1 MVGKGMKK
9 VVLKI
14 EHLKK
19 SFEKKEVIKDFDL
32 DVYEGE
38 FLTLLGSS
46 GCGKTTIL
54 RAIAGLDSVT
64 EGHIYIEGKEVTD
77 LDPKYREVNTI
88 FQNYALFPLM
98 TVEENIGFGLKM
110 KKVNKQEIKKR
121 VSEML
126 ELVHLQGYEK
136 RKPSELSGG
145 EQQRV
150 SIARGLINN
159 PKVLLLDEPLSAL
172 DQKLRK
178 SMQLEL
184 KQLQKKLGIT
194 FIYVTHSQDEALTM
208 SDRIVLLKD
217 GVIEQVDT
225 PVKIY
230 EHPKS
235 LYTAQFLGDSNLFQG
250 DVIEVEKDYTR
261 VKVEDTT
268 LKILSQGFEVGDS
281 LDIILR
287 PENMKTSLEPSKDN
301 VFQGKITEQIYDGAV
316 TNLMVRVNKKKI
328 NVMYLGNDKLYTKG
342 QEIYLTWDIEDA
354 IVLKRDYNEE

>member
-1 MVGKGMKK
+1 MKK
-9 VVLKI
+9 VILKV
-14 EHLKK
+14 ENLKK
-19 SFEKKEVIKDFDL
+19 SYGAKEVIKNFDL
-32 DVYEGE
+32 EVYEGE

-54 RAIAGLDSVT
+54 RAIAGLDPVSD
-64 EGHIYIEGKEVTD
+64 GHIYIDGKDVTM

-98 TVEENIGFGLKM
+98 SVEKNIGFGLKM
-110 KKVNKQEIKKR
+110 KKVPNKEIKKR
-121 VSEML
+121 VEEML

-136 RKPSELSGG
+136 RKPKELSGG

-150 SIARGLINN
+150 SLARGLINN

-178 SMQLEL
+178 DMQLEL

-217 GVIEQVDT
+217 GKIEQLGT

-230 EHPKS
+230 EHPNS
-235 LYTAQFLGDSNLFQG
+235 LYTASFLGESNLFQG
-250 DVIEVEKDYTR
+250 IVS
-261 VKVEDTT
+261 KVEDEFTYVNVENAT
-268 LKILSQGFEVGDS
+268 LKILSQKYEVGDL

-287 PENMKTSLEPSKDN
+287 PENIKIYLEKKTEGMLE
-301 VFQGKITEQIYDGAV
+301 GKISECVYNGAY
-316 TNLMVRVNKKKI
+316 TNLMIRVNKKLI
-328 NVMYLGNDKLYTKG
+328 NAMFLGNDKLYSRG
-342 QEIYLTWDIEDA
+342 QIIYISWDIEDA
-354 IVLKRDYNEE
+354 IVLKRASYEE

>member
-1 MVGKGMKK
+1 MKK
-9 VVLKI
+9 VILKI
-14 EHLKK
+14 EGLKK
-19 SFEKKEVIKDFDL
+19 SFGSKEVIKDFDL
-32 DVYEGE
+32 NIYEGE

-54 RAIAGLDSVT
+54 RMIAGLDSVT
-64 EGHIYIEGKEVTD
+64 EGHIYIDEKEVTT

-110 KKVNKQEIKKR
+110 KKVDKKVIKQR
-121 VSEML
+121 VQEML

-136 RKPSELSGG
+136 RMPKELSGG

-150 SIARGLINN
+150 SIARALINK

-217 GVIEQVDT
+217 GKIEQVDT
-225 PVKIY
+225 PIKIY
-230 EHPKS
+230 EHPNS
-235 LYTAQFLGDSNLFQG
+235 LYTAQFLGESNLFTG
-250 DVIEVEKDYTR
+250 TVSVVDEKYTL
-261 VKVEDTT
+261 VNVDDQV
-268 LKILSQGFEVGDS
+268 LKILSQKWKVDDS

-287 PENMKTSLEPSKDN
+287 PENIKIDVKNKQENVLE
-301 VFQGKITEQIYDGAV
+301 GKIVESIYDGAS
-316 TNLMVRVNKKKI
+316 TKLMIRVQKRLI
-328 NVMYLGNDKLYTKG
+328 SAMYLGNDKLYSKG
-342 QEIYLTWDIEDA
+342 QVVSVSWDIEDA
-354 IVLKRDYNEE
+354 IVLKRDVYEK

>member
-1 MVGKGMKK
+1 MKK
-9 VVLKI
+9 VILKV
-14 EHLKK
+14 ENLKK
-19 SFEKKEVIKDFDL
+19 SYGDKEVIKNFDL
-32 DVYEGE
+32 EVYEGE

-54 RAIAGLDSVT
+54 RAIAGLDPVSD
-64 EGHIYIEGKEVTD
+64 GHIYIDGKDVTM

-98 TVEENIGFGLKM
+98 SVEKNIGFGLKM
-110 KKVNKQEIKKR
+110 KKVPNKEIKKR
-121 VSEML
+121 VEEML

-136 RKPSELSGG
+136 RKPKELSGG

-150 SIARGLINN
+150 SLARGLINN

-178 SMQLEL
+178 DMQLEL

-217 GVIEQVDT
+217 GKIEQLGT

-230 EHPKS
+230 EHPNS
-235 LYTAQFLGDSNLFQG
+235 LYTASFLGESNLFQG
-250 DVIEVEKDYTR
+250 IVS
-261 VKVEDTT
+261 KVEDEFTYVNVENAT
-268 LKILSQGFEVGDS
+268 LKILSQKYEVGDL

-287 PENMKTSLEPSKDN
+287 PENIKIYLEKKTEGMLE
-301 VFQGKITEQIYDGAV
+301 GKISECVYNGAY
-316 TNLMVRVNKKKI
+316 TNLMIRVNKKLI
-328 NVMYLGNDKLYTKG
+328 NAMFLGNDKLYSRG
-342 QEIYLTWDIEDA
+342 QIVYISWDIEDA
-354 IVLKRDYNEE
+354 IVLKRASYEE

>member
-1 MVGKGMKK
+1 MKK
-9 VVLKI
+9 VILKI

-19 SFEKKEVIKDFDL
+19 SFGEKNVIKDFDL

-54 RAIAGLDSVT
+54 RSIAGLDPVT
-64 EGHIYIEGKEVTD
+64 EGHIYIDGKEVTN
-77 LDPKYREVNTI
+77 LDPQHREVNTI

-98 TVEENIGFGLKM
+98 TVEDNIGFGLKM
-110 KKVNKQEIKKR
+110 KKVNKKEIETR
-121 VSEML
+121 VHDML
-126 ELVHLQGYEK
+126 ELVHLLGYEK
-136 RKPSELSGG
+136 RKPKELSGG

-217 GVIEQVDT
+217 GKIEQVDT
-225 PVKIY
+225 PVTIY
-230 EHPKS
+230 EHPNS

-250 DVIEVEKDYTR
+250 VVTKVEKEYTWVR
-261 VKVEDTT
+261 VHETD
-268 LKILSQGFEVGDS
+268 LKILSSDWKVGDE

-287 PENMKTSLEPSKDN
+287 PENIKISLESGKENPL
-301 VFQGKITEQIYDGAV
+301 QGKIIDQIYDGAV
-316 TNLMVRVNKKKI
+316 TNLMIRVGKQMI
-328 NVMYLGNDKLYTKG
+328 NAMYLGNDKLYAKG
-342 QEIYLTWDIEDA
+342 QMVYMTWDIEDA
-354 IVLKRDYNEE
+354 IVLKRKSSDNEQ

>member
-1 MVGKGMKK
+1 MKK
-9 VVLKI
+9 VILRI

-19 SFEKKEVIKDFDL
+19 SFGNKEVIKNFDL

-54 RAIAGLDSVT
+54 RAIAGLDSVSD
-64 EGHIYIEGKEVTD
+64 GHIYIDGKDVTM

-121 VSEML
+121 VQEML
-126 ELVHLQGYEK
+126 ELVHLHGYEK
-136 RKPSELSGG
+136 RKPKELSGG

-217 GVIEQVDT
+217 GVIQQVDT

-230 EHPKS
+230 EHPNS

-250 DVIEVEKDYTR
+250 IVTR
-261 VKVEDTT
+261 VEDNYTWVKVDDAT
-268 LKILSQGFEVGDS
+268 LKIVSHGWCVGDA
-281 LDIILR
+281 LNILLR
-287 PENMKTSLEPSKDN
+287 PENIKIILKEKKENTL
-301 VFQGKITEQIYDGAV
+301 QGTIVDRVYDGAS
-316 TNLMVRVNKKKI
+316 TNLTIRVNKKKI
-328 NVMYLGNDKLYTKG
+328 NVMYLGNDKLYSRG
-342 QEIYLTWDIEDA
+342 QSVYITWDIEDT
-354 IVLKRDYNEE
+354 IVLKREAYE